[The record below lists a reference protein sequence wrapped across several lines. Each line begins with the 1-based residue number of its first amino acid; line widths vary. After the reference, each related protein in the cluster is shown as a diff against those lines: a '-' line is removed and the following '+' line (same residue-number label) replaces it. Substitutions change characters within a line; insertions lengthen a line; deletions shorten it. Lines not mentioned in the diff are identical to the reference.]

1 MSHPISDAM
10 AGMTAEERA
19 VYKAQQYAA
28 RPAPDNL
35 TAGSRIVSII
45 EGPTYENGLVR
56 VVLALWI
63 DFGMGMELQ
72 DLGSMNPFYFRN
84 PPILID
90 DAGGDIVREWTDG
103 TGNHQRVFREDPD
116 QALMQACMDAL
127 ESFVGTGGEM

>member
-10 AGMTAEERA
+10 AGMTPEERA
-19 VYKAQQYAA
+19 VYKAEQYAA
-28 RPAPDNL
+28 RPTPDNL
-35 TAGSRIVSII
+35 TAGTRIVSII

-103 TGNHQRVFREDPD
+103 TGNHQRVLREDPD